1 MDQLDDWNSINVR
14 TLPPPTIATP
24 HSASVGEVV
33 VGSDVVEGNAVE
45 GNVVKG
51 NVDSDV
57 VVAAEL
63 DFSVRRGVVSSIP
76 GVVGLISVATSP
88 PPDLIHTTKCH

>member
-1 MDQLDDWNSINVR
+1 MDQLGDWNSINVR
-14 TLPPPTIATP
+14 TLPPPTITTP
-24 HSASVGEVV
+24 HSASVGEV
-33 VGSDVVEGNAVE
+33 G
-45 GNVVKG
+45 G

-88 PPDLIHTTKCH
+88 PPDLIHTTKFH

>member
-1 MDQLDDWNSINVR
+1 MDQLGDWNSINVR

-24 HSASVGEVV
+24 QSASVGEV
-33 VGSDVVEGNAVE
+33 G
-45 GNVVKG
+45 GNVVGG